1 MWCIHCGV
9 KLRDNAKFCHQCGAS
24 QTPVIQTG
32 PLRPGDTFQGGRYQI
47 LRPLGRGGMGAIY
60 LADDTRLV
68 RRCVLKEMLPD
79 YTSPEDRQKAETDFQ
94 REARTLALLNQPGH
108 PNIPEIF
115 DYFIEKGRHYLVM
128 KYIGGENLEERL
140 KRRGRPLSEENVVE
154 WAIQVCDALAYMH
167 GRKPEPVVHRDIK
180 PANLILDE
188 DGRLWLVDFGLV
200 RAMPSS
206 RTQTNGG
213 GKTVAIGTPG
223 YTPPEQW
230 LQEPEPRSDIY
241 ALGASLHHLLSG
253 HDPRDAFAQ
262 EDVLTPAMVLGAA
275 PFPPIRKLNKKASA
289 AMERMIRAAMEP
301 EVYSRPTAA
310 ELKTELEAI
319 ARRPGTQPFTFKTGD
334 IANSVKALVQICDT
348 NWDTGKHHLLRGD
361 IEHWLKVI
369 GRYDLASK
377 TESLRSSVKDEDLK
391 QEIVLQQLDSD
402 LPLPLLR
409 ASHKHL
415 DLHKTGLGHWGETLI
430 LYNRQ
435 RGYKGGKIAPNV
447 SWLDLSDERFRLVGK
462 GARQEIDLSVDYR
475 RLPFGRRHEGELEVQ
490 PSQGQRIKV
499 TFLLEM
505 SALDFVA
512 QVVRV
517 MGKGTGKLR
526 RNIQAAHR
534 KTRRPVELH
543 LLLIAF
549 GAFLGFISLQEVG
562 LAVAGVVMGPFLVY
576 TLLLGGLWSRGVV
589 QAARGL
595 GKDQKNNHP

>member
-9 KLRDNAKFCHQCGAS
+9 NLRDSAKFCHQCGAS
-24 QTPVIQTG
+24 QTPIIQTG
-32 PLRPGDTFQGGRYQI
+32 PLRPGDSFQGGRYQI

-68 RRCVLKEMLPD
+68 RKCVLKEMLPD
-79 YTSPEDRQKAETDFQ
+79 YSTAEERHKAETDFQ

-115 DYFIEKGRHYLVM
+115 DYFIENGRHYLVM
-128 KYIGGENLEERL
+128 KHIGGENLEERL

-167 GRKPEPVVHRDIK
+167 GRRPEPVVHRDIK

-200 RAMPSS
+200 RTMPI
-206 RTQTNGG
+206 TTNPAKGD

-223 YTPPEQW
+223 YTAPEQW
-230 LQEPEPRSDIY
+230 LREPESRSDIY
-241 ALGASLHHLLSG
+241 ALGATLHHLLSG
-253 HDPRDAFAQ
+253 HDPRDAFAR

-275 PFPPIRKLNKKASA
+275 PFPPIRRINRRVSA
-289 AMERMIRAAMEP
+289 AMERIIQAAMAP
-301 EVYSRPTAA
+301 EVYSRPSAA

-348 NWDTGKHHLLRGD
+348 NWETGKHHLLRGD
-361 IEHWLKVI
+361 VEHWLKVI
-369 GRYDLASK
+369 GRYDLASM
-377 TESLRSSVKDEDLK
+377 TESLRSSVQDEDLK
-391 QEIVLQQLDSD
+391 QELVLQHLDSD
-402 LPLPLLR
+402 LPMPSLR
-409 ASHKHL
+409 ASHSRL
-415 DLHKTGLGHWGETLI
+415 ELHRTGLGRWGETLI

-435 RGYKGGKIAPNV
+435 RGYKGGRLVPNV
-447 SWLDLSDERFRLVGK
+447 SWLSLSDERFRLVGN
-462 GARQEIDLSVDYR
+462 GARQEIGLSVDIR
-475 RLPFGRRHEGELEVQ
+475 RLPFGRRHNGELEVQ
-490 PSQGQRIKV
+490 PSQGQRIRV
-499 TFLLEM
+499 AFLLEM
-505 SALDFVA
+505 SPLDFVA
-512 QVVRV
+512 QLVRV
-517 MGKGTGKLR
+517 MGKGTGKLHQ
-526 RNIQAAHR
+526 NIMAVHR

-549 GAFLGFISLQEVG
+549 GVFLGFIALQQVG
-562 LAVAGVVMGPFLVY
+562 LAVAGMVMGPVLVY
-576 TLLLGGLWSRGVV
+576 ALLLGGLWSRGVV

-595 GKDQKNNHP
+595 GKETNNNPP

>member
-1 MWCIHCGV
+1 MWCIHCGA
-9 KLRDNAKFCHQCGAS
+9 KLRDNAKFCHQCGAT

-47 LRPLGRGGMGAIY
+47 TRSLGRGGMGAIY

-68 RRCVLKEMLPD
+68 RKCVVKEMLPD
-79 YTSPEDRQKAETDFQ
+79 YTSPDERHKAESDFQ

-115 DYFIEKGRHYLVM
+115 DYFIENGRHYLVM

-140 KRRGRPLSEENVVE
+140 KRRRRPLAEEHVIE

-167 GRKPEPVVHRDIK
+167 ARKPEPVVHRDIK

-206 RTQTNGG
+206 RPQNNGG

-223 YTPPEQW
+223 YSPPEQW
-230 LQEPEPRSDIY
+230 LQKPEPRSDIY

-253 HDPRDAFAQ
+253 HDPRDAFAE

-275 PFPPIRKLNKKASA
+275 PFPAIRRLNNKVSP
-289 AMERMIRAAMEP
+289 AMERIIRSAMESD
-301 EVYSRPTAA
+301 VYRRPAAA

-334 IANSVKALVQICDT
+334 IANSVKALVQICD
-348 NWDTGKHHLLRGD
+348 NQWETGKHHLLRGD
-361 IEHWLKVI
+361 IEHWLKTI

-377 TESLRSSVKDEDLK
+377 TEALRSSVDDEDLK
-391 QEIVLQQLDSD
+391 VEIVLQQLDPD
-402 LPLPLLR
+402 IPMPVLR

-415 DLHKTGLGHWGETLI
+415 DLYKTRLGRWGEKLM

-435 RGYKGGKIAPNV
+435 RGYKGGKLIPNV
-447 SWLDLSDERFRLVGK
+447 PWLSLSDERFRLIGK
-462 GARQEIDLSVDYR
+462 GARQEIELSVDYR
-475 RLPFGRRHEGELEVQ
+475 HIPFGRRHKGELEIR
-490 PSQGQRIKV
+490 PSQGQPQTV
-499 TFLLEM
+499 SFQLELSVM
-505 SALDFVA
+505 DHFA
-512 QVVRV
+512 QMLRV
-517 MGKGTGKLR
+517 MGKGTGKLH
-526 RNIQAAHR
+526 RNVADVHR
-534 KTRRPVELH
+534 KVRRPVELH

-549 GAFLGFISLQEVG
+549 GAFLGFIALQEVG
-562 LAVAGVVMGPFLVY
+562 LAVTGAVLGPILVY
-576 TLLLGGLWSRGVV
+576 ALLLGGLWSRGVI
-589 QAARGL
+589 QAARNL
-595 GKDQKNNHP
+595 GKDPHSNP